1 MVDGKTISSV
11 TVCSLSNSNY
21 FSNEDHQ
28 ITGGS
33 ERQIKYLVD
42 ALLSNEIKVQVLLTN
57 STNHVS
63 NVNENL
69 CIKNLWGAKSNF
81 LYKIFKLSLSLMASN
96 QYIYLRGLSWAHL
109 YIIFISRLL
118 GRKII
123 LSMTSDIQCVKSNSV
138 FINIMRNS
146 SLHLVSTLLSQTN
159 KQKSLL
165 SNNFNVKSTV
175 YYNLI
180 SSSYLN
186 KSYKN
191 RNLFGSRSIDA
202 LWIGTIEPRK
212 GIPYLIDLAKRFPDK
227 KISIVGNGRIR
238 EKDFE
243 SDMLNQLKS
252 LNNVS
257 LLGFIQPQMVGDLIS
272 SSKVLLNTSPIID
285 KGVTK
290 EGFPNVFLE
299 AWLFGTPVVS
309 LFHDPDDLL
318 INKGLGHICHNME
331 TFYHSINELS
341 QNEYVW
347 NDISERCETWIK
359 GRDVYFDKVRNE
371 LEETLFSND

>member
-123 LSMTSDIQCVKSNSV
+123 LSMTPK
-138 FINIMRNS
+138 
-146 SLHLVSTLLSQTN
+146 
-159 KQKSLL
+159 
-165 SNNFNVKSTV
+165 
-175 YYNLI
+175 Y
-180 SSSYLN
+180 
-186 KSYKN
+186 
-191 RNLFGSRSIDA
+191 
-202 LWIGTIEPRK
+202 
-212 GIPYLIDLAKRFPDK
+212 
-227 KISIVGNGRIR
+227 
-238 EKDFE
+238 
-243 SDMLNQLKS
+243 
-252 LNNVS
+252 
-257 LLGFIQPQMVGDLIS
+257 DLILRQDGEI
-272 SSKVLLNTSPIID
+272 KTKQIMAID
-285 KGVTK
+285 INDAIAKGKLENSDLKGVVFSDQNK
-290 EGFPNVFLE
+290 E
-299 AWLFGTPVVS
+299 S
-309 LFHDPDDLL
+309 S
-318 INKGLGHICHNME
+318 M
-331 TFYHSINELS
+331 
-341 QNEYVW
+341 
-347 NDISERCETWIK
+347 
-359 GRDVYFDKVRNE
+359 
-371 LEETLFSND
+371 